1 MDRRP
6 SLSVLATANWTVG
19 RPGDETGPTLSPVPS
34 LPQYANFVLQ
44 AKNAANEITDVCVRE
59 TMLPDVVVPEVH
71 FKFFFFKKTN
81 QLYNIKTEVH
91 HRIVATYVLS

>member
-1 MDRRP
+1 M
-6 SLSVLATANWTVG
+6 G

-59 TMLPDVVVPEVH
+59 IMLPDVVAPEV
-71 FKFFFFKKTN
+71 N
-81 QLYNIKTEVH
+81 ENI
-91 HRIVATYVLS
+91 ILGYSQDQGYS